1 MSVQYYREDGMDRVL
16 ITVLLGRLHDNSATR
31 PRPGS
36 FGYPLSFLSV
46 QEKVL
51 SSPSVRKSQKISF
64 KDYNRFQST
73 INPKACTPQDVRIP
87 KPKL

>member
-36 FGYPLSFLSV
+36 FGYPLSFLICAGKGIILTLGAKES
-46 QEKVL
+46 E
-51 SSPSVRKSQKISF
+51 
-64 KDYNRFQST
+64 N
-73 INPKACTPQDVRIP
+73 
-87 KPKL
+87 